1 MQNPQI
7 QRADCI
13 VIAQGSGN
21 FAPDST
27 KQMPQGQGRGSKC
40 YFLESERWK
49 LKWSLLGERKGSPGG
64 SPAGMGRIPDGD
76 RRSQRKNRK
85 GQKSTE
91 RGRRV
96 QGA

>member
-13 VIAQGSGN
+13 VIAHGSGN

-49 LKWSLLGERKGSPGG
+49 LKWSLLGERKGSPGD
-64 SPAGMGRIPDGD
+64 SPAGMGEDP
-76 RRSQRKNRK
+76 
-85 GQKSTE
+85 
-91 RGRRV
+91 
-96 QGA
+96 